1 MADRA
6 FRTPL
11 ERILE
16 IFGLRSR
23 EVVATAKRVA
33 GELGLSEGIS
43 RQQLLRVRKGQAHP
57 TDTKI
62 YLLVAAMREL
72 TGYAIR
78 ASDLFRLEPAL
89 AEGMPYLNPISS
101 SRPRGLTLPE
111 SIPPTGESEFERLYL
126 EYGVLLRTIAM
137 RRFHVPPDD
146 AEALVHDTF
155 IAYLER
161 HTVIREVK
169 PWLMGCVGNACK
181 HYWRDRKRE
190 APLPETIEER
200 PAGGDDAEEWA
211 WRISVGAVVAR
222 LGEKCRET
230 LRGYYWRDETKER
243 IAENLATSP
252 GYVRQ
257 LLVSCRRR
265 VKEML
270 QGVRRGT
277 R

>member
-1 MADRA
+1 MAEG
-6 FRTPL
+6 FRSPL
-11 ERILE
+11 ERIFA
-16 IFGLRSR
+16 IFGLKPMR
-23 EVVATAKRVA
+23 VATTAQEIARR
-33 GELGLSEGIS
+33 LGLGESIS
-43 RQQLLRVRKGQAHP
+43 RQQLLRMRVGKARATERK
-57 TDTKI
+57 I
-62 YLLVAAMREL
+62 FLIVAAVREL
-72 TGYAIR
+72 TGYAVR
-78 ASDLFRLEPAL
+78 ASDLFPVEPAL
-89 AEGMPYLNPISS
+89 AEGMPYLNPVSS
-101 SRPRGLTLPE
+101 PGLRGLTLPE
-111 SIPPTGESEFERLYL
+111 SNPPTGESEFEALYL

-137 RRFHVPPDD
+137 RRYHVPPDD

-169 PWLMGCVGNACK
+169 PWLMGCVSNASK

-190 APLPETIEER
+190 APMPEAIEET
-200 PAGGDDAEEWA
+200 PVEKDDAEEWA

-230 LRGYYWRDETKER
+230 LRGYYWREETKER

-270 QGVRRGT
+270 QGTRRGD

>member
-1 MADRA
+1 LAEG
-6 FRTPL
+6 FRSPL
-11 ERILE
+11 ERIFA
-16 IFGLRSR
+16 IFGLKPMR
-23 EVVATAKRVA
+23 VATTAQEIARR
-33 GELGLSEGIS
+33 LGLGESIS
-43 RQQLLRVRKGQAHP
+43 RQQLLRMRVGKARATERK
-57 TDTKI
+57 I
-62 YLLVAAMREL
+62 FLIVAAVREL
-72 TGYAIR
+72 TGYAVR
-78 ASDLFRLEPAL
+78 ASDLFPVEPAL
-89 AEGMPYLNPISS
+89 AEGMPYLNPVSS
-101 SRPRGLTLPE
+101 PGLRGLTLPE
-111 SIPPTGESEFERLYL
+111 SNPPTGESEFEALYL

-137 RRFHVPPDD
+137 RRYHVPPDD

-169 PWLMGCVGNACK
+169 PWLMGCVSNASK

-190 APLPETIEER
+190 APMPEAIEET
-200 PAGGDDAEEWA
+200 PVEKDDAEEWA

-230 LRGYYWRDETKER
+230 LRGYYWREETKER

-270 QGVRRGT
+270 QGTRRGD